1 MSTEE
6 KHDQDKRT
14 SKKLLPPELYF
25 DFKFPETIFRRV
37 VKEDIPEIRSLHD
50 VLFPV
55 KYSDSFF
62 NSLLIR
68 EEMHTI
74 LAFSAEDGVLT
85 GVSTARIEE
94 KSDSCYAIREG
105 YISTLG
111 VKPGY
116 RRNGLGKFL
125 LEKTVELL
133 EKEQNCSAIKLHVKA
148 DNIPAIN
155 MYYKTGF
162 ELLEHLV
169 NHYYFDGKRH
179 DALHLVRYFRS
190 PPSKMK
196 KDQAFFSVNR
206 CSIM

>member
-1 MSTEE
+1 MSAAE
-6 KHDQDKRT
+6 KTKQDNSI
-14 SKKLLPPELYF
+14 SKKLLSKELYY
-25 DFKFPETIFRRV
+25 DFKFPDTVFRRV
-37 VKEDIPEIRSLHD
+37 VKDDIPEIISLHD

-62 NSLLIR
+62 NSLIR
-68 EEMHTI
+68 RDDMHTI
-74 LAFSAEDGVLT
+74 LAFSVEDGVLT

-94 KSDSCYAIREG
+94 KSESCYAIREG

-116 RRNGLGKFL
+116 RRHGLGKFL

-133 EKEQNCSAIKLHVKA
+133 EKQQSCSAIKLHVKA

-155 MYYKTGF
+155 LYYKTGF

-179 DALHLVRYFRS
+179 DALHLVRYVR
-190 PPSKMK
+190 PPPPRVK
-196 KDQAFFSVNR
+196 KDPGLFDR
-206 CSIM
+206 CTIL